1 MEKRMTNA
9 PQNDLVLRAIRI
21 AEHAHRNRSQGPH
34 YRKAP
39 KGKDRRPYYFVH
51 LAEVAWMLSDAG
63 RSHELVAAGFL
74 HDIIEDCQYTGD
86 QLEEEIGNKRVRD
99 LVEWVTEVDRV
110 GPDGKKPPWEVRNK
124 NYLENIK
131 KAPVEALTLSC
142 ADKTSNIREMCYWIE
157 KGYRTEDFTSR
168 DHKTQLRKF
177 ETLDEVFLGK
187 VVGVVYD
194 RFTRSLDVFS
204 RGL

>member
-1 MEKRMTNA
+1 
-9 PQNDLVLRAIRI
+9 
-21 AEHAHRNRSQGPH
+21 
-34 YRKAP
+34 
-39 KGKDRRPYYFVH
+39 
-51 LAEVAWMLSDAG
+51 MLSDAG